1 VGGTLR
7 ILALIDEFTKQCV
20 GHYVA
25 RSINA
30 QDVMRTLAQAI
41 SEHGAPAH
49 IRSDN
54 GSEFIARTVRDG
66 LALRGIKTLYIDP
79 GSPWQNGFIESFN
92 DCARRELLDREQFY
106 TLSEARVVFAGW
118 IDDYNAYRPHGAIGY
133 LTPHELMGGT
143 PGLRPSG
150 LTQEPSKTTLLEATQ
165 LQHYGWPHKPSPI
178 TSRRKESSNLAKQCR
193 GSEPSTFSGGRPA
206 NYQVFGSHCWQRS
219 VCADLGRKRCR
230 EKVPC
235 SSAWSP
241 PCVDAFIP
249 DQVVPR
255 AWDERQPIQHDIR
268 VVVALEEPIGVIVS
282 QGIGKRLP
290 HLER

>member
-1 VGGTLR
+1 MRRLRRRLCLCVPPPKRKRVRKGLTTGRVPTKATKPRGVWTWDFLADITTVGGTFR

-41 SEHGAPAH
+41 SEHGVPEH

-92 DCARRELLDREQFY
+92 ACARRELLDREQFY

-133 LTPHELMGGT
+133 LTPDELMGRE

-150 LTQEPSKTTLLEATQ
+150 LTQEPSKTTLPEATQ
-165 LQHYGWPHKPSPI
+165 L
-178 TSRRKESSNLAKQCR
+178 
-193 GSEPSTFSGGRPA
+193 
-206 NYQVFGSHCWQRS
+206 
-219 VCADLGRKRCR
+219 
-230 EKVPC
+230 
-235 SSAWSP
+235 
-241 PCVDAFIP
+241 
-249 DQVVPR
+249 
-255 AWDERQPIQHDIR
+255 
-268 VVVALEEPIGVIVS
+268 
-282 QGIGKRLP
+282 
-290 HLER
+290 

>member
-1 VGGTLR
+1 LARYAPLEAALREIYAHHPQLGHRKAKAILNRRLRQEGRPLVGLRLVRRLRRRLCLCVPPPKRKRVRKGLTTGRMPTKALKPRDVWTWDFLADITTVGGTFR

-92 DCARRELLDREQFY
+92 ACARRELLDREQFY

-118 IDDYNAYRPHGAIGY
+118 IDDYNTYRPHGALGY
-133 LTPHELMGGT
+133 LTPDELMGGT
-143 PGLRPSG
+143 PGLRPSV
-150 LTQEPSKTTLLEATQ
+150 LTLEPSQTTLPEATQ
-165 LQHYGWPHKPSPI
+165 L
-178 TSRRKESSNLAKQCR
+178 
-193 GSEPSTFSGGRPA
+193 
-206 NYQVFGSHCWQRS
+206 
-219 VCADLGRKRCR
+219 
-230 EKVPC
+230 
-235 SSAWSP
+235 
-241 PCVDAFIP
+241 
-249 DQVVPR
+249 
-255 AWDERQPIQHDIR
+255 
-268 VVVALEEPIGVIVS
+268 
-282 QGIGKRLP
+282 
-290 HLER
+290 

>member
-1 VGGTLR
+1 MAGTPCSQRFACKILGLRRNTARYRPLRLARYAPLEAALREIYGHHPQLGHRKVKAILNRRLRQEGRPLVGLRLVRRLRRRLCLCVPPPKRKRVRKGLTTGRMPTKATKPRGVWTWDFLADITTVGGTFR
-7 ILALIDEFTKQCV
+7 ILALIDEYTKQCV

-41 SEHGAPAH
+41 SEHGAPEH

-54 GSEFIARTVRDG
+54 GSEFIARVVRDG

-92 DCARRELLDREQFY
+92 ACARRELLDREQFY

-133 LTPHELMGGT
+133 LTPHEFTGWE

-150 LTQEPSKTTLLEATQ
+150 LTQEPPRTTLPEATQ
-165 LQHYGWPHKPSPI
+165 L
-178 TSRRKESSNLAKQCR
+178 
-193 GSEPSTFSGGRPA
+193 
-206 NYQVFGSHCWQRS
+206 
-219 VCADLGRKRCR
+219 
-230 EKVPC
+230 
-235 SSAWSP
+235 
-241 PCVDAFIP
+241 
-249 DQVVPR
+249 
-255 AWDERQPIQHDIR
+255 
-268 VVVALEEPIGVIVS
+268 
-282 QGIGKRLP
+282 
-290 HLER
+290 